1 MRMKKGFY
9 YDIVSLYPT
18 VNALDPYAVGY
29 GSYRKITPE
38 DIINDNF
45 FGVVKCDVL
54 PPKDLL
60 IPVLPDN
67 SGGKL
72 LFHLNPMYNKT
83 YASVELKLALQKGY
97 KIKIHSALEYRQYTG
112 LMKDYVEFFLKIK
125 IENNQH
131 YTPDACKKILNL
143 IGLWV
148 SILK

>member
-1 MRMKKGFY
+1 
-9 YDIVSLYPT
+9 
-18 VNALDPYAVGY
+18 
-29 GSYRKITPE
+29 
-38 DIINDNF
+38 
-45 FGVVKCDVL
+45 
-54 PPKDLL
+54 
-60 IPVLPDN
+60 
-67 SGGKL
+67 
-72 LFHLNPMYNKT
+72 MYNKT

-131 YTPDACKKILNL
+131 YTPDACRKLTNL